1 MSNWKRALMFGSFG
15 AGAFFLLT
23 GRRHAGVAAATIGAA
38 VLAAEYP
45 EKFEQIWRNAPGYL
59 AKGNQLVATVSQV
72 AERISEQR
80 ERGRWRQ
87 AMAER

>member
-1 MSNWKRALMFGSFG
+1 MSNWKRALMFGSLG
-15 AGAFFLLT
+15 VGAFFLLT
-23 GRRHAGVAAATIGAA
+23 GRRHAGVAVATIGAA

-45 EKFEQIWRNAPGYL
+45 EKFEEIWRNAPAYL
-59 AKGNQLVATVSQV
+59 AKGNQLVATISQV